1 MAVLRDLI
9 VALTFPLALTLV
21 LLALADVVWFALKW
35 KRTAVAIAVVALGWS
50 AFWSVPQSAEWLR
63 ASLEDRYAVEPA
75 AARPTADAIVVLG
88 GGGYTW
94 ISRPGVTL
102 DDLKYSR
109 LAAGARLYKAGRAPR
124 VILSGGGEGDRTEA
138 RNMARG
144 MRKFGVPGNALL
156 LEERSTD
163 TNTNARYT
171 AQIARDNGVRSI
183 LLVTSAIHMPRASVL
198 FRSAGLRV
206 VEVPVPEP
214 PSIRGDRWVD
224 RWVPSGR
231 ALWRSGRALKEYAGL
246 LAACMGRKTA

>member
-1 MAVLRDLI
+1 MDLLRQAL

-21 LLALADVVWFALKW
+21 GLVVACIAWHFRWRRVAGVV
-35 KRTAVAIAVVALGWS
+35 AVLAIAWS
-50 AFWSVPQSAEWLR
+50 GFWSIPRNAEWLR
-63 ASLEDRYAVEPA
+63 GSLEDRHAVESEAQLPH
-75 AARPTADAIVVLG
+75 ADAIVVLG

-102 DDLKYSR
+102 EKLKYSR
-109 LAAGARLYKAGRAPR
+109 LAAGVRLYRAGLAPT
-124 VILSGGGEGDRTEA
+124 VILSGGGEGGRTEA

-144 MRKFGVPGNALL
+144 MRKFGVPDTALL

-171 AQIARDNGVRSI
+171 AQIAQDHGVRSI

-198 FRSAGLRV
+198 FRSAGLNV

-224 RWVPSGR
+224 RWLPSPR